1 MRALGVDAGER
12 RIGLAVSD
20 GSGLIATPLEVLSIG
35 EEDDAAALVAQ
46 RAQDLAAD
54 CIVVGMP
61 IDLRGEEGVAAQNM
75 RRFVERLREAS
86 DLPVETSDERM
97 TSAVAARSMQE
108 AGLTERDR
116 RGQVDKVAAALIL
129 QTWLD
134 LRRCGSE
141 GGTP

>member
-20 GSGLIATPLEVLSIG
+20 ASGLIASPLEVLTI
-35 EEDDAAALVAQ
+35 EEGADAAALVAG
-46 RAQDLAAD
+46 RARDLDVEA
-54 CIVVGMP
+54 IVVGMP

-75 RRFVERLREAS
+75 RGFVERLREAT
-86 DLPVETSDERM
+86 DLPVKTCDERM
-97 TSAVAARSMQE
+97 TSAVVARSMQE
-108 AGLTERDR
+108 AGLSERDR

-134 LRRCGSE
+134 RRRE
-141 GGTP
+141 GGGES

>member
-20 GSGLIATPLEVLSIG
+20 GSGLIASPLDVITLA
-35 EEDDAAALVAQ
+35 EDDDPVQ
-46 RAQDLAAD
+46 RVIERAREVDAE

-61 IDLRGEEGVAAQNM
+61 TDLRGEQGVAAQKM
-75 RRFVERLREAS
+75 DEFVQRLCEAAGI
-86 DLPVETSDERM
+86 PVEISDERM
-97 TSAVAARSMQE
+97 TSAVAARAMQE

-134 LRRCGSE
+134 RRRS
-141 GGTP
+141 GGDQS

>member
-12 RIGLAVSD
+12 RIGLAMSD
-20 GSGLIATPLEVLSIG
+20 PSGLIASPLEVLVI
-35 EEDDAAALVAQ
+35 EEDDDPVAVVTE
-46 RAQDLAAD
+46 RARDLDAE

-61 IDLRGEEGVAAQNM
+61 IDLRGEQGVAAQNM
-75 RRFVERLREAS
+75 QQFVDALRQATE
-86 DLPVETSDERM
+86 LPVETCDERM

-134 LRRCGSE
+134 RRRTEADS
-141 GGTP
+141 GG

>member
-20 GSGLIATPLEVLSIG
+20 ESGLIASPLEVITLN
-35 EEDDAAALVAQ
+35 EDDDPVARVVE
-46 RAQDLAAD
+46 RARELDVE

-61 IDLRGEEGVAAQNM
+61 TNLRGERGVAAQKM
-75 RRFVERLREAS
+75 DEFVQRLREVS
-86 DLPVETSDERM
+86 GIPVEISDERM
-97 TSAVAARSMQE
+97 TSAVAARAMQE

-116 RGQVDKVAAALIL
+116 RGHVDKVAAALIL

-134 LRRCGSE
+134 RRRA
-141 GGTP
+141 GGDQA

>member
-20 GSGLIATPLEVLSIG
+20 GSGLIASPLEVITLS
-35 EEDDAAALVAQ
+35 EDDDPVARVVE
-46 RAQDLAAD
+46 RARELDAE

-61 IDLRGEEGVAAQNM
+61 TDLRGERGVAAEKMDQ
-75 RRFVERLREAS
+75 FVQRLREAAGI
-86 DLPVETSDERM
+86 PVEISDERM
-97 TSAVAARSMQE
+97 TSAVATRAMQE

-134 LRRCGSE
+134 RRRA
-141 GGTP
+141 GGDQI

>member
-1 MRALGVDAGER
+1 MRVLGVDAGER

-20 GSGLIATPLEVLSIG
+20 GSGLIASPLDVLTLEGDEDPVERVLDRAREV
-35 EEDDAAALVAQ
+35 DAE
-46 RAQDLAAD
+46 

-61 IDLRGEEGVAAQNM
+61 IDLRGEQGVAAQKM
-75 RRFVERLREAS
+75 DEFVKKLRSAT
-86 DLPVETSDERM
+86 DLPVEVSDERM
-97 TSAVAARSMQE
+97 TSAVAVRAMQE

-134 LRRCGSE
+134 RRRS
-141 GGTP
+141 GGEQS

>member
-20 GSGLIATPLEVLSIG
+20 ASGLIASPLDVLTIG
-35 EEDDAAALVAQ
+35 DEEDPVALVLE
-46 RAQDLAAD
+46 RAREVGAEY
-54 CIVVGMP
+54 IVVGMP

-75 RRFVERLREAS
+75 RQFVESLRVAT
-86 DLPVETSDERM
+86 DLPVETCDERM

-134 LRRCGSE
+134 RRRE
-141 GGTP
+141 GGDAP

>member
-20 GSGLIATPLEVLSIG
+20 GSGLIASPLEVITLS
-35 EEDDAAALVAQ
+35 EDDDPVARVVD
-46 RAQDLAAD
+46 RARELDAE

-61 IDLRGEEGVAAQNM
+61 TDLRGERGVAAEKMDQ
-75 RRFVERLREAS
+75 FVQRLREAAGI
-86 DLPVETSDERM
+86 PVEISDERM
-97 TSAVAARSMQE
+97 TSAVATRAMQE

-134 LRRCGSE
+134 RRRA
-141 GGTP
+141 GGDQI

>member
-20 GSGLIATPLEVLSIG
+20 ASGLIASPLEVLTV
-35 EEDDAAALVAQ
+35 EDDDEPAALVAN
-46 RAQDLAAD
+46 RAEELEVER
-54 CIVVGMP
+54 IVVGMP

-75 RRFVERLREAS
+75 GEFVELLRAQTEI
-86 DLPVETSDERM
+86 PVETCDERM

-108 AGLTERDR
+108 AGLSERDR

-134 LRRCGSE
+134 RRRSE
-141 GGTP
+141 DASP

>member
-1 MRALGVDAGER
+1 MRTLGVDVGVR

-20 GSGLIATPLEVLSIG
+20 ASGLIASPLEVLTLD
-35 EEDDAAALVAQ
+35 ERDDPAALVAR
-46 RAQDLAAD
+46 RAHDVGAGT
-54 CIVVGMP
+54 IVVGMP
-61 IDLRGEEGVAAQNM
+61 IDLRGEQGIAAQNM
-75 RRFVERLREAS
+75 QQFVERLREAT
-86 DLPVETSDERM
+86 DLPVETCDERM

-134 LRRCGSE
+134 RRRAGEDSR
-141 GGTP
+141 

>member
-1 MRALGVDAGER
+1 MRVLGVDAGER

-20 GSGLIATPLEVLSIG
+20 GSGLIASPLDVLTLEG
-35 EEDDAAALVAQ
+35 DEDPVERVLECARKVDAE
-46 RAQDLAAD
+46 

-61 IDLRGEEGVAAQNM
+61 IDLRGEQGVAAQKM
-75 RRFVERLREAS
+75 DEFVQKLRSAT
-86 DLPVETSDERM
+86 DLPVEVSDERM
-97 TSAVAARSMQE
+97 TSAVAVRAMQE

-134 LRRCGSE
+134 RRRS
-141 GGTP
+141 GGEQS

>member
-12 RIGLAVSD
+12 RIGLAMSD
-20 GSGLIATPLEVLSIG
+20 PSGLIASPLEVLVI
-35 EEDDAAALVAQ
+35 EEDDDPVAAVTA
-46 RAQDLAAD
+46 RARDLAAE

-75 RRFVERLREAS
+75 QQFVDALRQATE
-86 DLPVETSDERM
+86 LPVETCDERM

-134 LRRCGSE
+134 RRRTEADS
-141 GGTP
+141 GG

>member
-1 MRALGVDAGER
+1 MRTLGVDAGEK
-12 RIGLAVSD
+12 RIGLALSD
-20 GSGLIATPLEVLSIG
+20 ASGLIASPLEVLTVAEG
-35 EEDDAAALVAQ
+35 DDPVALVLD
-46 RAQDLAAD
+46 RARTVGAE

-61 IDLRGEEGVAAQNM
+61 IDLRGEVGVAAQRM
-75 RRFVERLREAS
+75 SEFVERLREAS
-86 DLPVETSDERM
+86 EAPVETCDERM

-134 LRRCGSE
+134 LRRS
-141 GGTP
+141 GGETR

>member
-1 MRALGVDAGER
+1 MRVLGVDAGER
-12 RIGLAVSD
+12 RIGLALSD
-20 GSGLIATPLEVLSIG
+20 ASGLIASPLEVVTVREG
-35 EEDDAAALVAQ
+35 EDPTALVLDRTRESGAE
-46 RAQDLAAD
+46 

-61 IDLRGEEGVAAQNM
+61 IDLRGEEGVAAQRM
-75 RRFVERLREAS
+75 AAFVGRLRAATE
-86 DLPVETSDERM
+86 LPVDVSDERM

-134 LRRCGSE
+134 RRRA
-141 GGTP
+141 GGEAS

>member
-12 RIGLAVSD
+12 RIGLAMSD
-20 GSGLIATPLEVLSIG
+20 ALGLIASPLEVLVIG
-35 EEDDAAALVAQ
+35 EDDAPVAPVLE
-46 RAQDLAAD
+46 RGRDHDVD
-54 CIVVGMP
+54 CIVVGIP

-75 RRFVERLREAS
+75 QQFVARLREAT
-86 DLPVETSDERM
+86 DLTVETCDERM

-134 LRRCGSE
+134 RRRA
-141 GGTP
+141 GGEAQ